1 MIDRLLRIENLCV
14 VALLMVAVLVAL
26 EARWR
31 DDPQRA
37 GAAKAIKVTIRV
49 GFGLVVLAILL
60 FLAAVI
66 FIGPI
71 GNP

>member
-1 MIDRLLRIENLCV
+1 
-14 VALLMVAVLVAL
+14 MVAVLVAL

-37 GAAKAIKVTIRV
+37 GAARAIKVTIRV

-60 FLAAVI
+60 FLAALI
-66 FIGPI
+66 LIGPI
-71 GNP
+71 GP

>member
-1 MIDRLLRIENLCV
+1 MIERLLRIENVWV

-37 GAAKAIKVTIRV
+37 GAAQAIKVTIRV

-60 FLAAVI
+60 LLAAVI

>member
-1 MIDRLLRIENLCV
+1 VIDRLLRIENLWV
-14 VALLMVAVLVAL
+14 VGLLLVAVLVAL

-37 GAAKAIKVTIRV
+37 GVAKAINVAIRV
-49 GFGLVVLAILL
+49 GFGLVVLAIVL
-60 FLAAVI
+60 FVAAVI